1 MPPSGGAARA
11 EGEAATQSQ
20 PNASSTGAPA
30 ASAQSGTTTSVT
42 TEEAEASATAGS
54 RQQAEPEAAANG
66 RTRAQTAL
74 AAAPDAAV
82 AAGVGGASGEG
93 AGRGDDAPP
102 SGNPKKPFLAA
113 AGIAGVVL
121 LAVPLLIW
129 ATDDSEKKDKV
140 SVVAKSDTI
149 LEDEPMG
156 APQGDYA
163 ADKPKAEPKPK
174 AKPKAQAKPD
184 LPNMVKAVLPPLPSE
199 EKESAPKE
207 DGEPKKEAA
216 RSLKAEAPKP
226 ATNTAASAV
235 QQLATQSPGRHI
247 CYRAF
252 VANSGWQRAVCDGA
266 TAGTEGKGTTIKAL
280 DISVAGT
287 NGTSATAYF
296 HEVGWKNPWKS
307 VTNGA
312 DLYIGTAKN
321 SAVSLSG
328 FAISVREG
336 NICQNTHVS
345 ESGWLGLGCDTPQ
358 TSNNYIFGGAVEK
371 KRTLEAVRFT
381 V

>member
-1 MPPSGGAARA
+1 M
-11 EGEAATQSQ
+11 
-20 PNASSTGAPA
+20 
-30 ASAQSGTTTSVT
+30 T
-42 TEEAEASATAGS
+42 TEEAEAGATPGS
-54 RQQAEPEAAANG
+54 RQQAEPEAVGSG
-66 RTRAQTAL
+66 RTRAQTAS
-74 AAAPDAAV
+74 AAAPDAAA
-82 AAGVGGASGEG
+82 AAGMGGASGEG
-93 AGRGDDAPP
+93 AGRGGDEPP

-129 ATDDSEKKDKV
+129 VTGDSEKKDKV

-149 LEDEPMG
+149 LKDEPMG

-163 ADKPKAEPKPK
+163 ADKPKAVPKPK
-174 AKPKAQAKPD
+174 VKPKAEPKVQAKPA
-184 LPNMVKAVLPPLPSE
+184 LPNLAPAVPPSSPPAK
-199 EKESAPKE
+199 EKSAPKKA
-207 DGEPKKEAA
+207 GEPKKAN
-216 RSLKAEAPKP
+216 RSLKAEEAPKAP
-226 ATNTAASAV
+226 VNTAASAV

-247 CYRAF
+247 CYRAY

-266 TAGTEGKGTTIKAL
+266 TAGTEGKGIPIKAL

-287 NGTSATAYF
+287 NGTSATAYY
-296 HEVGWKNPWKS
+296 HGAGWKNPWKT
-307 VTNGA
+307 VANGT
-312 DLYIGTAKN
+312 DLYLGSASD

>member
-1 MPPSGGAARA
+1 MAAR
-11 EGEAATQSQ
+11 
-20 PNASSTGAPA
+20 
-30 ASAQSGTTTSVT
+30 
-42 TEEAEASATAGS
+42 
-54 RQQAEPEAAANG
+54 RQAEPEAAGEG
-66 RTRAQTAL
+66 RTGAQGA
-74 AAAPDAAV
+74 AVAAPAAAV
-82 AAGVGGASGEG
+82 AAGMGGASGAG
-93 AGRGDDAPP
+93 AGRGEDEPP

-129 ATDDSEKKDKV
+129 MTDDSEKKEKV
-140 SVVAKSDTI
+140 SAVAQSDTI
-149 LEDEPMG
+149 LKDEPMG

-163 ADKPKAEPKPK
+163 ADKPKAEPKTEPKAKLKPKSK
-174 AKPKAQAKPD
+174 AKPKSQAGPD
-184 LPNMVKAVLPPLPSE
+184 LPNLVPAVQPPLPTAQ
-199 EKESAPKE
+199 KKSAPKK
-207 DGEPKKEAA
+207 DGESKKTS
-216 RSLKAEAPKP
+216 RSLKAEAPKAP
-226 ATNTAASAV
+226 ANTAASAV

-247 CYRAF
+247 CYRAY

-266 TAGTEGKGTTIKAL
+266 TAGTEGKGAAIKAL
-280 DISVAGT
+280 DISVSGT
-287 NGTSATAYF
+287 DGTSATAYY
-296 HEVGWKNPWKS
+296 HGVGWKNPWKTVS
-307 VTNGA
+307 NGT
-312 DLYIGTAKN
+312 DLYLGSASN